1 MHMLDKPER
10 KEKEKKKWRATGA
23 GRADA
28 SDRIVLLLLVVFF
41 FSYIRINLV
50 WKQQHKNNIRMC
62 VRVSMRNR
70 PPADPAVVSLLLK
83 ENADVTLFSCCK
95 SIAEIIDFYGKSN

>member
-1 MHMLDKPER
+1 
-10 KEKEKKKWRATGA
+10 
-23 GRADA
+23 
-28 SDRIVLLLLVVFF
+28 
-41 FSYIRINLV
+41 
-50 WKQQHKNNIRMC
+50 MC